1 MTREDILSELRR
13 AMEDLFDLEP
23 AAVHPA
29 ARLYEDL
36 DLDSI
41 DAVDMAVKMQ
51 EITGQR
57 VDEQTL
63 RRIRT
68 VGDVI
73 DAIERVLQ
81 APR

>member
-1 MTREDILSELRR
+1 MTREEILTELRR
-13 AMEDLFDLEP
+13 AMEELFDLEP
-23 AAVHPA
+23 ATVRPES
-29 ARLYEDL
+29 RLYEDL

-41 DAVDMAVKMQ
+41 DAVDMAVKVQ

-68 VGDVI
+68 VGDVV
-73 DAIERVLQ
+73 DAIERMLQ
-81 APR
+81 ARR